1 MITATIPLCLGW
13 LAATVAVLA
22 APLLLV
28 LPVVPLL
35 DRWHDWRR
43 LRASKVAVPVTGE
56 HFAYSYTC
64 TRALDRG
71 IRLAVTT

>member
-35 DRWHDWRR
+35 DRRTDWRR
-43 LRASKVAVPVTGE
+43 RRASKVARPVARD
-56 HFAYSYTC
+56 HYAHSYCVTQ
-64 TRALDRG
+64 ALDRG
-71 IRLAVTT
+71 VRLVTT